1 MARKPRIHY
10 AGAVYHVIVR
20 GNARQQI
27 FSETADYLRFL
38 RFMGEGVERYNHR
51 IHAFCLMPNHIHMA
65 VQVGHVS
72 LSRIM
77 QNLCFRYTQWVNRRQ
92 DRVGHLFQGRYKAV
106 LVNVDSYLLELV
118 RYIHLN
124 PVRAGMVKSPEDY
137 LWSGHLAYL
146 GEKKLPWLTT
156 DWILSRL
163 SSSPSRA
170 SNEYRE
176 FVRPGT
182 EDGHREEFHRGT
194 KGERRI
200 LGGEQFIEEVFRK
213 AKQEPKKT
221 LTMGELIE
229 KVCQNYGLNE
239 AELSAAGKSHRL
251 SLVRGVIAWLVLE
264 SGKLSLTELS
274 ERLKRDISTLSI
286 AAKRVFMLSQKGAE
300 LRKKLEYF
308 RKEILENQK
317 LKA

>member
-10 AGAVYHVIVR
+10 TGAVYHVIVR

-38 RFMGEGVERYNHR
+38 RFMGEGVGKYNHR

-137 LWSGHLAYL
+137 LWSGHLPYL
-146 GEKKLPWLTT
+146 GDKKLPWLTT

-170 SNEYRE
+170 RNEYRE

-194 KGERRI
+194 QGERRI

-229 KVCQNYGLNE
+229 KVCQNYGLKE

-286 AAKRVFMLSQKGAE
+286 AAKRVFMLSHKVAE
-300 LRKKLEYF
+300 LGKEMEDL
-308 RKEILENQK
+308 RKEIL
-317 LKA
+317 